1 MVHSKNKGAGGERE
15 LAKEV
20 GRLFR
25 CAARRGQQF
34 CGGPDSPDIVT
45 SLSGI
50 HFESKR
56 TERFK
61 LYQALD
67 QAIRDAGDK
76 IPVVCHR
83 PNRRPWVAIVRL
95 DDLPRLAKALISFTE
110 TSESEDEN
118 NRSEND
124 SMQKL
129 PSQPC
134 ANR

>member
-1 MVHSKNKGAGGERE
+1 MVHSRNKGAGGERE

-20 GRLFR
+20 ARLFH

-50 HFESKR
+50 HLESKR
-56 TERFK
+56 SERFQ
-61 LYQALD
+61 LYQALE

-83 PNRRPWVAIVRL
+83 PNRRPWVAVVRL
-95 DDLPRLAKALISFTE
+95 DDLPRLVKALIPFTE
-110 TSESEDEN
+110 PSESDHEN
-118 NRSEND
+118 NRSQKD
-124 SMQKL
+124 SMQKF
-129 PSQPC
+129 PPQPG
-134 ANR
+134 ADR